1 MNKAKLM
8 MIYCFV
14 DIQVLW
20 SQMQNVEI
28 YLDFLTV
35 KFHSPH

>member
-1 MNKAKLM
+1 MDKAKLM
-8 MIYCFV
+8 MIFWFV

-28 YLDFLTV
+28 YLDF
-35 KFHSPH
+35 